1 MCERKDRKQDFLNS
15 IMSAMPDTAAMEQ
28 EKDVVGAAE
37 RVAGDVLP
45 ETVADSE
52 SVTINDLS
60 CILNS

>member
-1 MCERKDRKQDFLNS
+1 
-15 IMSAMPDTAAMEQ
+15 MSAMPDTSAMEP